1 MINKFGVEIADK
13 RLWEIIAKTDIFVS
27 TFSPTVAWALICE
40 KKVVIINNVSLG
52 YKDFYSE
59 FEIPVC
65 TSNIEMK
72 ATTENVLDS
81 QSGLNSKFIPL
92 ISTLSPFDSKCRQ
105 CILDNLV

>member
-1 MINKFGVEIADK
+1 MINKFGVEITDK
-13 RLWEIIAKTDIFVS
+13 PLWKIIAKTDDLVS
-27 TFSPTVAWALICE
+27 TFSSTVAWALIFQ
-40 KKVVIINNVSLG
+40 KNVVIVDHVGLG

-72 ATTENVLDS
+72 AATENVLDS

-92 ISTLSPFDSKCRQ
+92 ISTLSPFDGKFRQ
-105 CILDNLV
+105 RILNNFL